1 MTTRSI
7 VVLSG
12 GISQPSS
19 SRLLADRLAA
29 ATVTTLATHGLTA
42 QVHVVELREL
52 AHATVDA
59 TLTGFAAGPLR
70 EVLDALRAADGVVLV
85 SPVYGASVAGL
96 VKSFLDVLEPGT
108 LDGTPVLL
116 GATGGTARHSLALEY
131 ALRPV
136 LAYLRAD
143 VVPTAV
149 FAATDDWADDGS
161 HDVRPLPERID
172 RAAAELAD
180 AVAARPR
187 APAAGLFDDVP
198 SFTDLLGG
206 A

>member
-1 MTTRSI
+1 MTTRSL

-12 GISQPSS
+12 GVSQPSS

-29 ATVTTLATHGLTA
+29 ATVTALAARGLDA
-42 QVHVVELREL
+42 QVRTVDLRDL

-59 TLTGFAAGPLR
+59 TLTGFASGPLR
-70 EVLDALRAADGVVLV
+70 ETLDALAAADGVVLV

-108 LDGTPVLL
+108 LDGVPVLL

-131 ALRPV
+131 ALRPT
-136 LAYLRAD
+136 LAYQRAA
-143 VVPTAV
+143 VVRTAV
-149 FAATDDWADDGS
+149 FAATDDWADGGTD
-161 HDVRPLPERID
+161 DLRPLPERID
-172 RAAAELAD
+172 RAGAELAA
-180 AVAARPR
+180 AVAERGHVE
-187 APAAGLFDDVP
+187 AAGLFDDVP
-198 SFTDLLGG
+198 TFSDLLGG

>member
-1 MTTRSI
+1 MTTRSL

-12 GISQPSS
+12 GVSQPSS
-19 SRLLADRLAA
+19 SRLLADRLAG
-29 ATVTTLATHGLTA
+29 ATVSALAAHGQTA
-42 QVHVVELREL
+42 QVRTVDLRDL

-59 TLTGFAAGPLR
+59 TLTGFASGPLR
-70 EVLDALRAADGVVLV
+70 EVLDALASADGVVLV

-108 LDGTPVLL
+108 LDGVPVLL

-131 ALRPV
+131 ALRPT
-136 LAYLRAD
+136 LAYLRAA

-149 FAATDDWADDGS
+149 FAATDDWATAGS
-161 HDVRPLPERID
+161 EDLRPLPERID
-172 RAAAELAD
+172 RAGAELAAAVEARGHVD
-180 AVAARPR
+180 AV
-187 APAAGLFDDVP
+187 GLFDDVP
-198 SFTDLLGG
+198 SFSDLLGG

>member
-12 GISQPSS
+12 GVSQPSS

-29 ATVTTLATHGLTA
+29 ATTTALAAHGLTA
-42 QVHVVELREL
+42 QVRAVELREL
-52 AHATVDA
+52 AHAVVDA
-59 TLTGFAAGPLR
+59 TLTGFAAGALR
-70 EVLDALRAADGVVLV
+70 EALDALTAADGVVLV

-108 LDGTPVLL
+108 LDGTPVLI

-136 LAYLRAD
+136 LAYQRAD

-149 FAATDDWADDGS
+149 FASTDDWADGGS
-161 HDVRPLPERID
+161 HDVRPLPERIE
-172 RAAAELAD
+172 RAGGELAD
-180 AVAARPR
+180 AVAARRKPG
-187 APAAGLFDDVP
+187 PAGLFDDVP
-198 SFTDLLGG
+198 SFTELLGG